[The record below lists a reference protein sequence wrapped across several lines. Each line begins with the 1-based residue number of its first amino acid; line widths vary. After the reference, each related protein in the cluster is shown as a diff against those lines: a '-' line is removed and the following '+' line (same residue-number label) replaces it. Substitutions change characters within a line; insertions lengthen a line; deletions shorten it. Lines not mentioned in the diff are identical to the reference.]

1 MSTHTAA
8 LHCRNAN
15 EQCMTKSSTFK
26 YLLWLAYASM
36 PFPQT
41 DNLQNVFPV
50 SVRVTWPDVL
60 FCDHCHRLS
69 LCLEACQA
77 RGALFCT
84 RWLRDACWIK
94 WICLACGSNM
104 PIGLRFQLH
113 ITHQTT
119 PSKQTQPEHSE
130 PNLTS
135 VNREFYR
142 WVLRHIS
149 IFVIV
154 TVAASFHNISASLAG
169 PLVELGKSSS
179 SCQLLPTATRSSTF
193 TCRQCHFQAGFSAVS
208 EKRMCSSAAA

>member
-1 MSTHTAA
+1 MSTHAAA

-113 ITHQTT
+113 ITHVI
-119 PSKQTQPEHSE
+119 SRHI
-130 PNLTS
+130 TS
-135 VNREFYR
+135 YQHLR
-142 WVLRHIS
+142 LRHGR
-149 IFVIV
+149 
-154 TVAASFHNISASLAG
+154 SFIPQHL
-169 PLVELGKSSS
+169 
-179 SCQLLPTATRSSTF
+179 CQLGRTFVGIRQIFLQLTTAANCHAQLNIYLQTVSFSGWLFSSFWKTDVQ
-193 TCRQCHFQAGFSAVS
+193 QCCCLESHF
-208 EKRMCSSAAA
+208 